1 MSMPRDGMSQVP
13 FDRAQLLVFL
23 GRREAR
29 GAAARLRARGSS
41 DPMDVVLSRVE
52 QIEVHHMDD
61 LGHVDPARRDVGGDQ
76 HAIATAPE
84 AVERLAALRHR
95 AICVQARHPVAGRAH
110 RARHAIGAMLGA
122 REDERLTTFLAEEP
136 EQERRLLL
144 GRRLVEHL
152 RDFRDG
158 LGDHAGVDAHGTDEM
173 PADQRLDLCRHRR
186 RKAEGLPVERRYAED
201 ALDLGCEAH
210 VEHAVGL
217 VEDDDAERAEAKRPA
232 LEVIE
237 EPAGGRN
244 NDVGSPLEPGELR
257 PHRFAPD
264 EDDRLDALG
273 AAEHVERLRGLQSEL
288 ARRREYERAR
298 SRAAVLREPRVR
310 PDQEFDSRNREGGGL
325 AGARL
330 GAADQVASLE
340 DRPDRLGLDRSG
352 SGIARAG
359 DSLAHREREPR
370 ISECAEHEMESLSC
384 GLCVGHPGPLPGPGG
399 SEQGRLLYLLDVG
412 CLKTLRTA
420 SYFEL
425 DPVTLSKALE
435 TLGLDGAVVDEHVL
449 AALLCDEPV
458 TLRIVEPLHLSLSHT
473 SNLSLGGLQAPC
485 SRHRGGVASRN
496 WKANKNAARTGPARR
511 VSRSSQSLP
520 DSVCARTEA

>member
-1 MSMPRDGMSQVP
+1 
-13 FDRAQLLVFL
+13 
-23 GRREAR
+23 
-29 GAAARLRARGSS
+29 
-41 DPMDVVLSRVE
+41 
-52 QIEVHHMDD
+52 
-61 LGHVDPARRDVGGDQ
+61 
-76 HAIATAPE
+76 
-84 AVERLAALRHR
+84 
-95 AICVQARHPVAGRAH
+95 
-110 RARHAIGAMLGA
+110 MLGA
-122 REDERLTTFLAEEP
+122 REDERLTTLLAEEP
-136 EQERRLLL
+136 QQERRLLL
-144 GRRLVEHL
+144 GRCLVEHL

-237 EPAGGRN
+237 EPAGGRYD
-244 NDVGSPLEPGELR
+244 DVGSPLEPGELR

-273 AAEHVERLRGLQSEL
+273 AAQHVERLRGLQSEL
-288 ARRREYERAR
+288 ARRREHERAR
-298 SRAAVLREPRVR
+298 SRAAELREPRVR
-310 PDQEFDSRNREGGGL
+310 PDQEFNSRDREGGGL

-340 DRPDRLGLDRSG
+340 DRPDRLD
-352 SGIARAG
+352 
-359 DSLAHREREPR
+359 
-370 ISECAEHEMESLSC
+370 
-384 GLCVGHPGPLPGPGG
+384 
-399 SEQGRLLYLLDVG
+399 
-412 CLKTLRTA
+412 
-420 SYFEL
+420 
-425 DPVTLSKALE
+425 
-435 TLGLDGAVVDEHVL
+435 LDGAVVDEHVL

-458 TLRIVEPLHLSLSHT
+458 TLRIVEPLHLSVSHT

-485 SRHRGGVASRN
+485 SRHRGGVAFRN

-511 VSRSSQSLP
+511 VSRSHNCYLTPCVPEPMRRMTRTVQQ
-520 DSVCARTEA
+520 VNRIIARRG